1 MIKGRPIYFMQTCLR
16 KLSNSYPI
24 ERVVANG
31 VFDEVTEKAVK
42 DFQRHFGYKQTGVID
57 DELYQKIVGEYKVLL
72 NKEEDLPCFWE
83 NVKVFTK
90 GDKSP
95 YIALF
100 QSTYNI
106 FCEKFLGHNS
116 VAVTSVMDDETT
128 RAVGEIEKI
137 LSLKEDKILDKKVME
152 GLFSVLKVEF

>member
-16 KLSNSYPI
+16 KLANHYPI

-31 VFDEVTEKAVK
+31 VFDEKTENAVK
-42 DFQRHFGYKQTGVID
+42 DFQRLFGQKQTGVID
-57 DELYQKIVGEYKVLL
+57 DELYQKIVGEYKTLL
-72 NKEEDLPCFWE
+72 GKEEDLPSFWE
-83 NVKVFTK
+83 NVKVFAR

-95 YIALF
+95 YVALF
-100 QSTYNI
+100 QSTFNI
-106 FCEKFLGHNS
+106 FCEKFTGHNS
-116 VAVTSVMDDETT
+116 VAVTSVMDDETI

-137 LSLKEDKILDKKVME
+137 LMIKEDKILDKKVME